1 MHIYF
6 KIILA
11 FGNYMNGTRKKVA
24 AGFKLESLYKVGAEN
39 AWLPFPFFAYITRTV
54 LEYVRKLNIQMSSLL
69 FNHDSVIRL
78 FRCFLFFETPTV
90 TICFDL
96 Y

>member
-24 AGFKLESLYKVGAEN
+24 AGFKLESLYKVGTEN
-39 AWLPFPFFAYITRTV
+39 AWL
-54 LEYVRKLNIQMSSLL
+54 LSSLL
-69 FNHDSVIRL
+69 TL
-78 FRCFLFFETPTV
+78 PELC
-90 TICFDL
+90 
-96 Y
+96 